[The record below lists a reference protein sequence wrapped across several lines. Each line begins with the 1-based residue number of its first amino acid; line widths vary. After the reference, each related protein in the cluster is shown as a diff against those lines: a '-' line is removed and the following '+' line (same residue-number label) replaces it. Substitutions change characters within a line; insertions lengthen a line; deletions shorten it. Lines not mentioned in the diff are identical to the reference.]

1 MKKTISALAI
11 ALVFALCA
19 TAMTACGNV
28 YDVYL
33 PIGDAKVD
41 NDNVACN
48 YTINEKLK
56 DGYELRGYFT
66 AESEAN
72 LEGEFIF
79 SISFDD
85 RYSGTFH
92 ESVLYSFTGEQLKNA
107 PGGKL
112 QFTVIIENLSNKKIE
127 DLKIKVITTDFH
139 TLRSKIISRKSG
151 YKQMSFYTSKS
162 NSKLA
167 ILNYTR
173 EFFALISNIVLNY

>member
-33 PIGDAKVD
+33 PIGDARVD

-112 QFTVIIENLSNKKIE
+112 QFTVIIENLSNIFPK
-127 DLKIKVITTDFH
+127 TDEQ
-139 TLRSKIISRKSG
+139 K
-151 YKQMSFYTSKS
+151 
-162 NSKLA
+162 A
-167 ILNYTR
+167 
-173 EFFALISNIVLNY
+173 FALHFHRADAKRSDMIHWNASDYTYTFDGTEVLLTK

>member
-1 MKKTISALAI
+1 MKKIISALAI

-33 PIGDAKVD
+33 PIGDAKVG

-79 SISFDD
+79 LF
-85 RYSGTFH
+85 
-92 ESVLYSFTGEQLKNA
+92 
-107 PGGKL
+107 
-112 QFTVIIENLSNKKIE
+112 LS
-127 DLKIKVITTDFH
+127 TTDTPAPF
-139 TLRSKIISRKSG
+139 TKA
-151 YKQMSFYTSKS
+151 Y
-162 NSKLA
+162 
-167 ILNYTR
+167 YTR
-173 EFFALISNIVLNY
+173 LPGSSLKTPRAVSYSSQ

>member
-1 MKKTISALAI
+1 MKKTISALVI

-33 PIGDAKVD
+33 PIGDARVD

-92 ESVLYSFTGEQLKNA
+92 ESVLYSFT
-107 PGGKL
+107 
-112 QFTVIIENLSNKKIE
+112 
-127 DLKIKVITTDFH
+127 
-139 TLRSKIISRKSG
+139 
-151 YKQMSFYTSKS
+151 
-162 NSKLA
+162 
-167 ILNYTR
+167 
-173 EFFALISNIVLNY
+173 

>member
-19 TAMTACGNV
+19 TAMTACGNI

-79 SISFDD
+79 SISFDG

-112 QFTVIIENLSNKKIE
+112 QFTVIIENLSNIFPK
-127 DLKIKVITTDFH
+127 TDEQ
-139 TLRSKIISRKSG
+139 K
-151 YKQMSFYTSKS
+151 
-162 NSKLA
+162 A
-167 ILNYTR
+167 
-173 EFFALISNIVLNY
+173 FALHFHRADAKRSDMIHWNASDYTYTFDGTEVLLTK